1 MSPAVRL
8 CAGLMSGT
16 SVDAVDGA
24 LVEFPIESPVDF
36 PSGVTAGVTADPR
49 AGPGAADRAAPR
61 TLAFCSRPI
70 PPYLREQLQSL
81 QQPGPDELSRAA
93 LAANALAALYAEVCA
108 DLLAAAR
115 VGRAAVAAIG
125 AHGQTVRHRPDLGYT
140 IQLLNP
146 ARLAELA
153 GIPVVADLRS
163 ADVAAGGQGAP
174 LAPGFHA
181 TVFAHPTLRRA
192 VVNLGGIANVSLLE
206 AGAARPDGDL
216 EGRADD
222 NREARPVVGFD
233 TGPANT
239 LLDLWCERHT
249 GQPYDRDGAWAAGG
263 RVLPPLLACLLDE
276 PYFRAPPPKSTGR
289 DLFEAGWLAR
299 KLAQSGTTSADPRDI
314 QATLAELTA
323 VTVAEP
329 CLAFGARE
337 IRVCGGG
344 ARNADLMARL
354 AARMP
359 GVPVSDTGGLGID
372 PQAVEATAFAWLA
385 HRHLAGLA
393 GNLPSV
399 TGASGPRVLG
409 ALWPAGAAASGTE
422 RVRR

>member
-1 MSPAVRL
+1 
-8 CAGLMSGT
+8 MSGT

-24 LVEFPIESPVDF
+24 LVEFPVESESED
-36 PSGVTAGVTADPR
+36 G
-49 AGPGAADRAAPR
+49 RAAPR
-61 TLAFCSRPI
+61 TLAFCSRPM
-70 PPYLREQLQSL
+70 PEALREQLQAL

-93 LAANALAALYAEVCA
+93 LAANTLAELYAAVVA
-108 DLLAAAR
+108 DLLAAS
-115 VGRAAVAAIG
+115 GIEAAALAALG

-181 TVFAHPTLRRA
+181 TVFAHPSLKRA

-206 AGAARPDGDL
+206 ASDASAAGIHSAANPGPQP
-216 EGRADD
+216 A
-222 NREARPVVGFD
+222 APVVGFD

-239 LLDLWCERHT
+239 LLDLWCQRHT
-249 GQPYDRDGAWAAGG
+249 GQRYDRDGAWAAGG
-263 RVLPPLLACLLDE
+263 RVLEPLLACLLDE
-276 PYFRAPPPKSTGR
+276 PYFRAAPPKSTGR
-289 DLFEAGWLAR
+289 DLFEAAWLAR
-299 KLAQSGTTSADPRDI
+299 KLAQAGATGADPRDV

-337 IRVCGGG
+337 VWVCGGG
-344 ARNADLMARL
+344 ARNAQLMARL

-359 GVPVSDTGGLGID
+359 GVLVADTGGLGID

-385 HRHLAGLA
+385 NRHLSGMP

-399 TGASGPRVLG
+399 TGATGPRVLG
-409 ALWPAGAAASGTE
+409 ALWPAGTVAI
-422 RVRR
+422 RR

>member
-1 MSPAVRL
+1 
-8 CAGLMSGT
+8 MSGT

-24 LVEFPIESPVDF
+24 LVEFPIESPDG
-36 PSGVTAGVTADPR
+36 S
-49 AGPGAADRAAPR
+49 GAASRAAPR

-70 PPYLREQLQSL
+70 PPALRGQLQSL
-81 QQPGPDELSRAA
+81 QQPGPDELARAA
-93 LAANALAALYAEVCA
+93 LAANALASLYAEVSA
-108 DLLAAAR
+108 DLLAAAGLEPAR
-115 VGRAAVAAIG
+115 VAAIG
-125 AHGQTVRHRPDLGYT
+125 AHGQTVRHRPELGYT

-206 AGAARPDGDL
+206 AGA
-216 EGRADD
+216 GRTDR
-222 NREARPVVGFD
+222 NLEARPVAGFD

-263 RVLPPLLACLLDE
+263 RVLPPLLACLLSE
-276 PYFRAPPPKSTGR
+276 PYFRAAPPKSTGR

-299 KLAQSGTTSADPRDI
+299 GLAQAGATSADPRDV

-329 CLAFGARE
+329 CLAFDARE
-337 IRVCGGG
+337 ILVCGGG
-344 ARNADLMARL
+344 SRNADLMGRL

-359 GVPVSDTGGLGID
+359 GVMVSDTSDMGID
-372 PQAVEATAFAWLA
+372 PQAVEATAFAWQA

-409 ALWPAGAAASGTE
+409 ALWPAGAAESGTG
-422 RVRR
+422 RVSR

>member
-1 MSPAVRL
+1 VSAAVRL

-24 LVEFPIESPVDF
+24 LVAFPVEPE
-36 PSGVTAGVTADPR
+36 
-49 AGPGAADRAAPR
+49 GPPGAAPR
-61 TLAFCSRPI
+61 TRAFRSRPI
-70 PPYLREQLQSL
+70 PATLREQLQSL
-81 QQPGPDELSRAA
+81 QRLGPDELARAA
-93 LAANALAALYAEVCA
+93 LAANALADLYAEVSA
-108 DLLAAAR
+108 DLLAQAGVR
-115 VGRAAVAAIG
+115 PDEVAAIG
-125 AHGQTVRHRPDLGYT
+125 AHGQTVRHRPELGYT

-181 TVFAHPTLRRA
+181 TVFAHPGRRRA

-206 AGAARPDGDL
+206 AATLPEGNL
-216 EGRADD
+216 EAT
-222 NREARPVVGFD
+222 PVVGFD

-249 GQPYDRDGAWAAGG
+249 GQPFDCDGAWAAGG
-263 RVLPPLLACLLDE
+263 RVLAPLLAGLLDE
-276 PYFRAPPPKSTGR
+276 PYFRAAPPKSTGR
-289 DLFEAGWLAR
+289 DLFEAGWLAG
-299 KLAQSGTTSADPRDI
+299 KLAQAGAASADPRDV

-329 CLAFGARE
+329 CLAFGASE
-337 IRVCGGG
+337 VWVCGGG
-344 ARNADLMARL
+344 AHNPHLMARL

-359 GVPVSDTGGLGID
+359 GVPVADTGALGID

-409 ALWPAGAAASGTE
+409 ALWPTGAAKAGTR

>member
-1 MSPAVRL
+1 
-8 CAGLMSGT
+8 MSGT

-24 LVEFPIESPVDF
+24 LVAFPVDL
-36 PSGVTAGVTADPR
+36 PAEPGVSG
-49 AGPGAADRAAPR
+49 RAAPR

-70 PPYLREQLQSL
+70 PSALREQLQSL
-81 QQPGPDELSRAA
+81 QQSSPDELSRAA
-93 LAANALAALYAEVCA
+93 LAANDLAELYAEVTS
-108 DLLAAAR
+108 DLLLQAGVRPAE
-115 VGRAAVAAIG
+115 VAAIG
-125 AHGQTVRHRPDLGYT
+125 AHGQTVRHRPELGYT

-153 GIPVVADLRS
+153 GIAVVADLRS

-181 TVFAHPTLRRA
+181 TVFAHPTLARA

-206 AGAARPDGDL
+206 PSGASRSATDPAATPGS
-216 EGRADD
+216 RA
-222 NREARPVVGFD
+222 APPVLGFD

-249 GQPYDRDGAWAAGG
+249 GQPYDRNGAWAAGG
-263 RVLPPLLACLLDE
+263 RVLEPLLYRLLDE
-276 PYFRAPPPKSTGR
+276 AYFRAPPPKSTGR

-299 KLAQSGTTSADPRDI
+299 KLADAGATRADPRDV
-314 QATLAELTA
+314 QATLTELTA

-329 CLAFGARE
+329 CRAFGARE
-337 IRVCGGG
+337 LWVCGGG
-344 ARNADLMARL
+344 ARNAHLMARL

-359 GVPVSDTGGLGID
+359 GVSVADTGALGID

-385 HRHLAGLA
+385 HRHLSGLP

-409 ALWPAGAAASGTE
+409 ALWPACRARIS
-422 RVRR
+422 